1 MVTLSCDLPNAC
13 AARAAR
19 RFIPQNTTRMTPP
32 EPMPDPTRC
41 PLCGQPNRCAQALA
55 RATGQPAPPCWCMQ
69 QRVDPRQLARVPA
82 RARGQAC
89 LCPACAGPAA

>member
-1 MVTLSCDLPNAC
+1 
-13 AARAAR
+13 
-19 RFIPQNTTRMTPP
+19 
-32 EPMPDPTRC
+32 
-41 PLCGQPNRCAQALA
+41 
-55 RATGQPAPPCWCMQ
+55 MQ